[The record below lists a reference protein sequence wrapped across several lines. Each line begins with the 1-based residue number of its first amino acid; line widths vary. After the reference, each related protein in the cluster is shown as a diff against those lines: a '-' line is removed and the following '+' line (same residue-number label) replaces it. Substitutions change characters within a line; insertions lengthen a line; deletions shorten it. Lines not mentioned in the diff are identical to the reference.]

1 MTHALLEARDLRFRY
16 PRQDRDIRIPNFTLS
31 AGEAIL
37 VYGRSGSGKST
48 LLHLVSGLV
57 NDYRGSL
64 SFENKELRELSPT
77 AMDQLRFEAYGNI
90 YQSFNLLP
98 YLNVLE
104 NVTLPAE
111 LRGQDLRERA
121 GELIRHMGLEGF
133 EKRRVSE
140 LSIGQQQRVA
150 AVRAL
155 LMKPR
160 LLLADEPTSSLD
172 IHNKKLFMDLLFGM
186 CRSEGTALLFVSHDP
201 ELQELFD
208 KRVEL
213 TSSEGGIA

>member
-1 MTHALLEARDLRFRY
+1 MTPHLLESKDLCFKY
-16 PRQDRDIRIPNFTLS
+16 PGQNLEIRIPNFTLAS
-31 AGEAIL
+31 GESLL

-48 LLHLVSGLV
+48 LLHLISGLM
-57 NDYRGSL
+57 NNYKGSL
-64 SFENKELRELSPT
+64 SFENQELKELSPSM
-77 AMDQLRFEAYGNI
+77 MDRLRQKSYGNI

-98 YLNVLE
+98 YLNVFE

-111 LRGQDLRERA
+111 LRGKDLRDRA
-121 GELIRHMGLEGF
+121 YELLRHMGLEGF
-133 EKRRVSE
+133 EQRPVSE

-172 IHNKKLFMDLLFGM
+172 AHNKKLFMDLLFEM
-186 CRSEGTALLFVSHDP
+186 CRAEGTALLFVSHDP

-208 KRVEL
+208 KRLEL
-213 TSSEGGIA
+213 SAQGPLS